1 MRVVVHVL
9 VRAHRLVVGRTACR
23 DTLVLELQVVHVLL
37 LLAGLLEVAAELER
51 VRLVHTIIV
60 RVVAD
65 HVEVQD
71 GVHPLDATPDLPNG
85 RSGRAIGVIGV
96 VTRVVIAGPV
106 LVEVFRLGHIRQVL
120 IDDPPLLAIATS
132 VAVVVVVHILLGLVS
147 LEVTSSTGGVPL
159 LHKRQAL
166 QEVLV
171 RANTS
176 QPQHHQ
182 RCRRRR
188 RRASGRGACVRRGGR
203 RRRNRARGAS
213 ECLGGGRDRG
223 RCRRLRRT
231 GRAGAG
237 LRRRR
242 GCARR

>member
-1 MRVVVHVL
+1 MKVVVNVL
-9 VRAHRLVVGRTACR
+9 VRGHRLVVGRTICR

-37 LLAGLLEVAAELER
+37 LLARALEVAAELKR
-51 VRLVHTIIV
+51 VRKVHSIIK
-60 RVVAD
+60 RIVAD
-65 HVEVQD
+65 QVEVQD
-71 GVHPLDATPDLPNG
+71 GVHPLYAAPDLPNV
-85 RSGRAIGVIGV
+85 RTGRAIVVLGV
-96 VTRVVIAGPV
+96 VSRVIVAAPV
-106 LVEVFRLGHIRQVL
+106 LVEVLHLGRVRMVL

-132 VAVVVVVHILLGLVS
+132 VAVVVVVQILLVLGS

-203 RRRNRARGAS
+203 RRRNRARGAR
-213 ECLGGGRDRG
+213 ECVGGRRG
-223 RCRRLRRT
+223 RGCCRRLRGT

-237 LRRRR
+237 LRRSR

>member
-1 MRVVVHVL
+1 MRVVVNVL
-9 VRAHRLVVGRTACR
+9 VRGHRLVVGRTICR

-37 LLAGLLEVAAELER
+37 LLARALEVAAELKR
-51 VRLVHTIIV
+51 VRKVQSIIK

-65 HVEVQD
+65 QVEVQD
-71 GVHPLDATPDLPNG
+71 GVHPLDAAPDLPNV
-85 RSGRAIGVIGV
+85 RTGRAVDVLGI
-96 VTRVVIAGPV
+96 VTRVVVAGTV
-106 LVEVFRLGHIRQVL
+106 LVEVFRPARVRTVL
-120 IDDPPLLAIATS
+120 IDDPPLFAIATS
-132 VAVVVVVHILLGLVS
+132 VAIVVVVQILLVLGS

>member
-1 MRVVVHVL
+1 MKVVVNVL
-9 VRAHRLVVGRTACR
+9 VRGHRLVVGRTICR

-37 LLAGLLEVAAELER
+37 LLARALEVAAELKR
-51 VRLVHTIIV
+51 VRKVHSIIK
-60 RVVAD
+60 RIVAD
-65 HVEVQD
+65 QVEVQD
-71 GVHPLDATPDLPNG
+71 GVHPLYAAPDLPNV
-85 RSGRAIGVIGV
+85 RTGRAVDVLGI
-96 VTRVVIAGPV
+96 VTRVVVAGTV
-106 LVEVFRLGHIRQVL
+106 LVEVFRPARVRTVL

-132 VAVVVVVHILLGLVS
+132 VAVVVVVQILLVLGS

-203 RRRNRARGAS
+203 RGRDRARGS
-213 ECLGGGRDRG
+213 RVRVRG
-223 RCRRLRRT
+223 R
-231 GRAGAG
+231 RARCGA
-237 LRRRR
+237 RSR
-242 GCARR
+242 

>member
-1 MRVVVHVL
+1 MRVVVNVL
-9 VRAHRLVVGRTACR
+9 VRGHRLVVGRTICR

-37 LLAGLLEVAAELER
+37 LLAGALEVAAELKR
-51 VRLVHTIIV
+51 VRKVHSIIK
-60 RVVAD
+60 RIVAD
-65 HVEVQD
+65 QVEVQD
-71 GVHPLDATPDLPNG
+71 GVHPLYAAPDLPNV
-85 RSGRAIGVIGV
+85 RTGRAVDVLGI
-96 VTRVVIAGPV
+96 VTRVVVAGTV
-106 LVEVFRLGHIRQVL
+106 LVEVFRPARVRTVL
-120 IDDPPLLAIATS
+120 IDDPPLFAIATS
-132 VAVVVVVHILLGLVS
+132 VAIVVVVQILLVLGS

-203 RRRNRARGAS
+203 RGRDRARGS
-213 ECLGGGRDRG
+213 RVRVRG
-223 RCRRLRRT
+223 RRARGGAR
-231 GRAGAG
+231 GR
-237 LRRRR
+237 
-242 GCARR
+242 

>member
-1 MRVVVHVL
+1 MKVVVNVL
-9 VRAHRLVVGRTACR
+9 VRGHRLVVGRTICR

-37 LLAGLLEVAAELER
+37 LLARALEVAAELKR
-51 VRLVHTIIV
+51 VRKVHSIIK
-60 RVVAD
+60 RIVAD
-65 HVEVQD
+65 QVEVQD
-71 GVHPLDATPDLPNG
+71 GVHPLYAAPDLPNV
-85 RSGRAIGVIGV
+85 RTGRAVDVLGI
-96 VTRVVIAGPV
+96 VTRVVVAGTV
-106 LVEVFRLGHIRQVL
+106 LVEVFRPARVRTVL

-132 VAVVVVVHILLGLVS
+132 VAVVVVVQILLVLGS

-203 RRRNRARGAS
+203 RGRNRARGAR
-213 ECLGGGRDRG
+213 ECGGGRCNR
-223 RCRRLRRT
+223 RCCRRLRGT
-231 GRAGAG
+231 GRAGGG

-242 GCARR
+242 GCDRR